1 MCSIRAVLLQRCLQ
15 FYRVDVQMVF
25 WVVLKAEMEH
35 REGCRTWGGRFAE
48 LVRSLALRSAKGASA
63 SLPKHRSR
71 AVRGQSL
78 RAFRRKD
85 GADRAERCVTNCLQL
100 SPIPV
105 REPTPYR
112 ACRPPAGKAAGGSL
126 VGEAPG
132 RATTT
137 AWPPFFCAS
146 VSSLSSGAGRPLPM
160 RKDSLTCLKPV
171 SQLNLCPLATS
182 NKRTC
187 PLLPVEDRGDG
198 SPTRQT

>member
-1 MCSIRAVLLQRCLQ
+1 MKRLSVMLWEIEDKDLETLP
-15 FYRVDVQMVF
+15 
-25 WVVLKAEMEH
+25 
-35 REGCRTWGGRFAE
+35 EGWPI
-48 LVRSLALRSAKGASA
+48 LVYDTLYETIETRRNVKRD
-63 SLPKHRSR
+63 LPSGKNKRY
-71 AVRGQSL
+71 VRL
-78 RAFRRKD
+78 MYK
-85 GADRAERCVTNCLQL
+85 L
-100 SPIPV
+100 
-105 REPTPYR
+105 
-112 ACRPPAGKAAGGSL
+112 PPAVGKAAGGSL
-126 VGEAPG
+126 EGEAPG

-171 SQLNLCPLATS
+171 SLLNLCPLATS